1 MSILLTALGIIL
13 VFALILIM
21 AATVCARELRRNEEA
36 EADRYR
42 HYKECLWARDKA
54 QQKADKYKDYKKAA

>member
-13 VFALILIM
+13 VFALILSM
-21 AATVCARELRRNEEA
+21 AATVRARELRRNE

-42 HYKECLWARDKA
+42 HYKECLWARDEA
-54 QQKADKYKDYKKAA
+54 QQKADKYKDRKKAA